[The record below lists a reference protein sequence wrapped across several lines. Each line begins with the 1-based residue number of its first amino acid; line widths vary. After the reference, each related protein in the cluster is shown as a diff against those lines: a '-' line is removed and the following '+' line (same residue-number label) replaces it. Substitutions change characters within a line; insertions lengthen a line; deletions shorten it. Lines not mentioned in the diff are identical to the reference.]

1 MEAEKK
7 QTARRELLRR
17 LVTALIF
24 GALVVGVL
32 TLGAFFGDDEGDLPQ
47 GYEGFRNQPTACG
60 AEQPPAEEALQFSE
74 PEPQSD
80 ITAESEVTATM
91 ETSCGTIVLQLD
103 PSGAPETVNSFVF
116 LAREG
121 FFDGQVFYRIVED
134 FAAYGGDPMA
144 DGNGG
149 PGYRIPD
156 EFPDADFVYAP
167 SVAAMYNTG
176 KGTTGS
182 QFFIVTGEDAS
193 ALNPQFN
200 VLGEVVSGDETLDL
214 VSQVETATRPGTR
227 EKSLPLETVYI
238 DSVTID
244 VTGS

>member
-1 MEAEKK
+1 MAVPA
-7 QTARRELLRR
+7 TGSR
-17 LVTALIF
+17 TSS
-24 GALVVGVL
+24 
-32 TLGAFFGDDEGDLPQ
+32 
-47 GYEGFRNQPTACG
+47 PT
-60 AEQPPAEEALQFSE
+60 
-74 PEPQSD
+74 
-80 ITAESEVTATM
+80 
-91 ETSCGTIVLQLD
+91 
-103 PSGAPETVNSFVF
+103 
-116 LAREG
+116 
-121 FFDGQVFYRIVED
+121 
-134 FAAYGGDPMA
+134 
-144 DGNGG
+144 
-149 PGYRIPD
+149 
-156 EFPDADFVYAP
+156 ADFVYAP